1 MQSFKKPD
9 LTDDE
14 YDALYRNPNTAVV
27 KNLMTKYALTPQQSE
42 NLNERFLTPVMSH
55 KLSGGKRYTRR
66 GSRKDMKP
74 LHKSMHKLR
83 HRGRG
88 GKRRSCKKY

>member
-1 MQSFKKPD
+1 MSKPP

-42 NLNERFLTPVMSH
+42 NSWVRFLSPTCFVIDTR
-55 KLSGGKRYTRR
+55 KREAAVYE
-66 GSRKDMKP
+66 
-74 LHKSMHKLR
+74 
-83 HRGRG
+83 
-88 GKRRSCKKY
+88 Y